1 MTGDKIGGISRNIN
15 KKMLFYLVLCIIYT
29 IFAASLIKKGMN
41 MNTITIDN
49 KLYNEAILYAGKKRM
64 SVAGLFESAV
74 RNFMDLHPIKSKQ
87 SVLDS
92 VEYKRALE
100 AMDELM
106 ADEQTV
112 SVPVD
117 EDGRDA
123 RIAKYIL

>member
-1 MTGDKIGGISRNIN
+1 MTGDKIGGISTNIN